1 MEHGSMILIGMFD
14 SPFVR
19 RVAVSLV
26 LLGIPFEHRN
36 WSVGRDFERIREF
49 NPLGRVPTLVQPDG
63 EVLLESAAI
72 LDFLD
77 EQVGASRALLPASGT
92 GLSAGVDAGAS
103 SARRDALRLMGMA
116 CGAAEKGVLQIY
128 ERVFRPEDKRH
139 EPWLARCS
147 GQMHGALAELER
159 AAALRATVSPGG
171 WLVGEAMTQADVTV
185 ACVVT
190 FLREALGVDLEGEIY
205 PTLAGHNRR
214 CEALAAFQSIRADFS
229 PP

>member
-1 MEHGSMILIGMFD
+1 MVLIGMFD

-26 LLGIPFEHRN
+26 LLGLPFEHRN

-49 NPLGRVPTLVQPDG
+49 NPLGRVPTLVLPDG

-77 EQVGASRALLPASGT
+77 EQVGASRALLPA
-92 GLSAGVDAGAS
+92 AGAGARTG

-116 CGAAEKGVLQIY
+116 CGAAKKGVLQIY

-190 FLREALGVDLEGEIY
+190 FLREALRVDPAGEIY

-214 CEALAAFQSIRADFS
+214 CEALAAFQTIRADFS